1 MTQVLGVVAKK
12 TAPPTRPRL
21 FVRVND
27 NDESLKTLLRGEIL
41 HLSGSPATVFL
52 ILKTQMLL
60 QLVERIQVWVR
71 NVPTPSPTLLKSAA
85 DCRKQIARIQRRH
98 AEHNVL
104 PLAQITIYATDK
116 LRRPRKFPSLK
127 THG

>member
-1 MTQVLGVVAKK
+1 VLGVVAQKS
-12 TAPPTRPRL
+12 APPTRPGL
-21 FVRVND
+21 AVQING
-27 NDESLKTLLRGEIL
+27 NDESFEVLLRGKIL
-41 HLSGSPATVFL
+41 HLSGSSAAISP
-52 ILKTQMLL
+52 ILKAWMTL

-71 NVPTPSPTLLKSAA
+71 NVPTPPPTLLKSAA

-104 PLAQITIYATDK
+104 PLAQITIDATDK